1 MSESNP
7 RFTGYSPGR
16 SAFSAALTW
25 LCVLAI
31 RGYQV
36 TLGPL
41 MGGHCRFEPTCSH
54 YAIDAYREW
63 GPLRGTWLTLRRI
76 LRCHPF
82 GGSGYDPA
90 PRRPRPPGP
99 PSGDRL

>member
-1 MSESNP
+1 MSAPAPKFAGLNSLA
-7 RFTGYSPGR
+7 GWLSG
-16 SAFSAALTW
+16 ALTW

-41 MGGHCRFEPTCSH
+41 MGGHCRFEPSCSH

-63 GPLRGTWLTLRRI
+63 GPVRGSWLTLRRI
-76 LRCHPF
+76 LRCHPL

-90 PRRPRPPGP
+90 PLRPRPPAAP
-99 PSGDRL
+99 PGDPL